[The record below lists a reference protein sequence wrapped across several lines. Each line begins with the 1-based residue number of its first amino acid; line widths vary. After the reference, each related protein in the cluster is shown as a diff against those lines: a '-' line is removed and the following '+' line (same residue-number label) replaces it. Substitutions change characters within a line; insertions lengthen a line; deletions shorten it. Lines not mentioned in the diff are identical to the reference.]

1 MGTDRVRN
9 VVVLG
14 HVGTGKSTLVEAM
27 LRAAGRVTG
36 SLNGTTTVDHEP
48 EERERGHSL
57 SLAVA
62 SITHR
67 DHVINL
73 LDAPG
78 GAEANGDAYPALLA
92 ADTAVFVVD
101 AAVGLQPQH
110 HDLWRA
116 CQRRGIPRVLFL
128 NKCDQDRAR
137 HDERIAELVDTYGPA
152 VVPVEIPLDLGHH
165 IDGVIDVVHEVAF
178 DEQDGHHDPVPIP
191 EDRMDEVHHDH
202 EALIETV
209 VEHDDELLEHYLDGQ
224 EPTDEELERQL
235 AVDIASGAVV
245 PVLCGAAIRG
255 IGVQDLLDFIVDE
268 CPAARCPDTVEAAPG
283 ATVAVAV
290 KTFADPYVGKISV
303 LRVLAGDLK
312 VDTELVVQRTGT
324 TERAHN
330 LFRLCG
336 SEQAP
341 VDGVEEGD
349 LVAVSRLTEVQ
360 TGDVLIAGEAEVA
373 LEPSPPPEGFHRV
386 VFEPASVSDD
396 VKLTTAL
403 ERLMQEDPAIRMTTD
418 PERGVRIVHLQGPTH
433 VDVTVARLA
442 RRFGVQVEVTPAP
455 IEYRE
460 TIRKPATAEGRHVKQ
475 SGGHGQYGV
484 VTVEI
489 APRPRGEGF
498 SFADETVGGV
508 VPNQYVSAVEK
519 GLLEAMQRGPLGG
532 YPVVDVGTRLLD
544 GKHHSVDSSDA
555 AFRMAGILAFRN
567 AAEQAEPVLLE
578 PIAAVTVSV
587 PEELTGAVLSDLS
600 ARRGRI
606 LGTTP
611 LANSWAAVEAHVP
624 EAELISYT
632 ADLRALTSSQAQF
645 TMVYDHHDEVPD
657 NVAKRILAPAG

>member
-209 VEHDDELLEHYLDGQ
+209 VEHDDELLEHYLEGQ